1 MVHKRRQRTDRW
13 LDLVEDPA
21 TLRAICD
28 HIAEGGA
35 LPEWCRAQGVRF
47 ADVNAWLS
55 ADDGRRLLYDQ
66 AKKGRDEYLGEI
78 VIRNLRQLAEA
89 DWRDAYD
96 AKGALLPF
104 TQWPEG
110 LRRAVLRVEYDT
122 TLVAASKGSKAKRKR
137 DISDVRLV
145 DPAKAVE
152 LLGKYR
158 RMFVDKVEHS
168 GSLTLEDL
176 VGASMPAPA
185 PTAPTAPTPTP
196 NTGGNT

>member
-1 MVHKRRQRTDRW
+1 MASSPRKRDRTDRW
-13 LDLVEDPA
+13 LDLAGDPA

-28 HIAEGGA
+28 HVAEGGA

-55 ADDGRRLLYDQ
+55 AEDARCLLYDQ

-96 AKGALLPF
+96 AKGRLLSF
-104 TQWPEG
+104 TKWPDG
-110 LRRAVLRVEYDT
+110 LRRAVLRIEYGE
-122 TLVAASKGSKAKRKR
+122 VATSTDKGKTIKHGR

-176 VGASMPAPA
+176 VGGSMAPA
-185 PTAPTAPTPTP
+185 PPAT
-196 NTGGNT
+196 TGGNT

>member
-1 MVHKRRQRTDRW
+1 MASASRKRQRTHAW
-13 LDLVEDPA
+13 LDLAEDPA

-28 HIAEGGA
+28 HVAEGGA

-55 ADDGRRLLYDQ
+55 ADEGRRLLYDQ

-78 VIRNLRQLAEA
+78 VIRNLRQLADVDIA
-89 DWRDAYD
+89 QAYD
-96 AKGALLPF
+96 ENGNVLPIADMP
-104 TQWPEG
+104 PE
-110 LRRAVLRVEYDT
+110 LRRAIAGLEVFEEYQGRGENREYIGQT
-122 TLVAASKGSKAKRKR
+122 KKIK
-137 DISDVRLV
+137 LV

-176 VGASMPAPA
+176 VGGSMASPASPA
-185 PTAPTAPTPTP
+185 T
-196 NTGGNT
+196 TGGKP

>member
-1 MVHKRRQRTDRW
+1 MASASRKRQRTHAW
-13 LDLVEDPA
+13 LDLAEDPA

-28 HIAEGGA
+28 HVAEGGA

-55 ADDGRRLLYDQ
+55 ADEGRRLLYDQ

-96 AKGALLPF
+96 VKGALRPF

-110 LRRAVLRVEYDT
+110 LRRAVLRIEYGE
-122 TLVAASKGSKAKRKR
+122 VATSKDKGKTVKIAR

-176 VGASMPAPA
+176 VGGSMAPA
-185 PTAPTAPTPTP
+185 PPSPTPTP
-196 NTGGNT
+196 NTGGKP